1 MTRIQKGSKFNL
13 RNLLGKTRE
22 ENDLRMKVLRY
33 VMAVGFVLS
42 PWLGGE
48 AYAAGIERI
57 DNITLPN
64 GLDKTYLQNGSNVAH
79 IYAEKASG
87 DVGLNRFKTF
97 EVGANQIANLYFK
110 TSATDTNHLNTLVNT
125 VQEQISISG
134 TVNAIRNNEVGGKLY
149 FLSPKGMVVGS
160 TGVINAGSLTAIS
173 TRIDDITNPGEAITA
188 ITAASTNN
196 TSRVLINEPIVI
208 HGQIN
213 TVNGID
219 LRSLSI
225 AISKD
230 SDIKPYLKTGVV
242 FEKIVNTNELNE
254 LVGEVK
260 LKSERSDSTD
270 TKIKLCAYKTYWD
283 DYWEVTTPQFGNITL
298 SECDLDAIG
307 GIEIVGGQRV
317 DVDNTTVIKSQDL
330 IKFDLEHGDVG
341 VLAIDNC
348 TIETEGLIDMRVG
361 NTITIGVDAD
371 IISRI
376 TKDET
381 TSKVTLMTS
390 VGNITNN
397 GTISTKTSLDIVA
410 GVNGSASQPISDPAS
425 ITNNGTIHATGG
437 GMSFTADRLLINKGT
452 IQSDDQIIFRVGG
465 SLTNEGKIEST
476 SSNVQ
481 AHIGRNF
488 KNVGDANSESSQK
501 GLIQAGGNV
510 QVDYELNTKTTGIG
524 VATPEEG
531 EVSTIDGIYNS
542 GFIKANGDEDPTST
556 GGVVDV
562 GSGSGNI
569 WLTSSYN
576 IENTAT
582 GQMIA
587 GRQITLNAR
596 DFLDN
601 YGLIQGVTYLDIKSI
616 MGYVYNH
623 GTDNNGNAMDTP
635 GRIISTGGN
644 IALSSG
650 QANLQIDKDED
661 GKKKEEYRKFTPII
675 IEGKVE
681 ATSDDDESNQT
692 RKGNIEITAFLG
704 DIYINGG
711 TIETKPELGT
721 NDEVK
726 AVAGDVI
733 LDAAQNITIGF
744 KTEKAWADDPTT
756 DNKYGDH
763 PEYDSKTE
771 RGYYKPVSDSNSVP
785 SSPCDEPATIS
796 GSNIALTSGSNKN
809 NYILISNTKTGSNTL
824 TASNAITINTN
835 SMNIIG
841 GTFNA
846 GTLAASKNLNIAGGT
861 INTNNIIAGIT
872 DGVNNGGQLTIT
884 GGAITT
890 SNVTAG
896 GQLSVM
902 SGVSSTGSLSL
913 NGVKAV
919 TIGGSAGISSSGNLS
934 VTSNGS
940 VMISG
945 NAGASDEAI
954 VQAGGDVSVTSTAG
968 NVQNSKVIT
977 AGKNVSMTATQGSVE
992 NSRAITAGT
1001 SAVDI
1006 GNIELTAGNGIS
1018 LTNAYELTADGTVEL
1033 NTANMNITTGTINA
1047 DTLAASGALTISGVG
1062 TINAANV
1069 TAGGAMSIAGG
1080 TIKTG
1085 TSQGSF
1091 TATSIN
1097 MSSGSITGKDVIISA
1112 DEQVQL
1118 QGGSLVANAATLE
1131 VKKNTSGDSIVES
1144 ANGFTLDVDSLSV
1157 SANKGAIKL
1166 NGSGN
1171 VLQSVTLANA
1181 GGDITIVNGNDT
1193 NHNAL
1198 NVSTAGTD
1206 KVQGAIII
1214 TNNGADIT
1222 VGGVNARDAVN
1233 LTAGENITVTGAV
1246 NASGATLQAAKGID
1260 VTGSINTTGEA
1271 SLTAGK
1277 NITVA
1282 GDVAA
1287 TNASF
1292 GAGVDFI
1299 HDSGAI
1305 AAGEVVVTAGQNV
1318 QLNGGSM
1325 VASKSASLTA
1335 GTGENLAAGQGF
1347 IAEQAGYAIDAPQ
1360 VTVNAVGSVNLNST
1374 ANQLVNV
1381 NATQVGG
1388 ALTIG
1393 SGNTKSDAA
1402 LQIATA
1408 DTIQG
1413 NLTVINYA
1421 SDGDA
1426 KANEIV
1432 FGNNLDAIGNIVL
1445 NNQETDIN
1453 IGQGLT
1459 ISSQKESV
1467 SITSAGN
1474 VNMAGTISAKN
1485 VNITASEAIS
1495 QTAGSIVAKNTVATA
1510 GSNLSLASTANK
1522 LQNVTVK
1529 ADKGSVAIV
1538 SGNDA
1543 EGALKVKTDGTV
1555 GGTLSITNVDDGV
1568 DNAIVID
1575 NDLLANGDIT
1585 IDNKETD
1592 INLGANVSITSQ
1604 AGGVKLTALN
1614 NLMSTGTINAAD
1626 DVVLQA
1632 TNEKLSITGGSIIT
1646 TGGSI
1651 DLSSTGDITNNASI
1665 TSGRSIVMISE
1676 KGGIL
1681 NDGALAAKGSF
1692 VFLSASKDITNKK
1705 SIAAHY
1711 GVAILSLGGK
1721 ILNEASITAGVDF
1734 GNTTSAVSLFSAR
1747 AMDATSCSVEI
1758 SGNGDVVNTSN
1769 ATISA
1774 KDSVVVTSEEG
1785 TVNNSST
1792 ITANTG
1798 SVEINGNRGV
1808 TNTAML
1814 NAGTDVSMSST
1825 TGNVQNSGT
1834 IKADQSVGMTA
1845 DAGTVKNSSAVT
1857 STSGAV
1863 VISGQTGVTNTGALT
1878 ATGGSV
1884 EISGSNVSNSGAVNA
1899 NGGSVTM
1906 SGSGG
1911 VTNDAD
1917 ISAKDSVTMT
1927 SEQGTVDNSNTVSA
1941 GTGTV
1946 TMSGKTGVVNDNAG
1960 ATISAGSGVSMTS
1973 SAEGVTNSSAV
1984 KSTSGT
1990 VEMDGQKTV
1999 TNTGAVTATGGFVTM
2014 SGSGGVTNDADIS
2027 AKDSVTMTSSAGA
2040 VDNSNAITVS
2050 NGSVTMTGQTSVNNE
2065 GELKA
2070 NGGSVTMSG
2079 NGGVT
2084 NSANITAG
2092 SDVSMTTD
2100 KGKISNSG
2108 TIEASNKIGMTSTSG
2123 DISSTNKVESLN
2135 GSISATTTYGEVNIS
2150 EIIAGGNATA
2160 SSQSGSVSIGTVAG
2174 NDVVL
2179 TGGSNVTIGTVS
2191 GNNVAISGGS
2201 NSDVDVD
2208 NITVDNSLKLQG
2220 DNIAVDSVGRGSDAG
2235 TDALNVDVNGA
2246 GGAGSAVQG
2255 SLNLKITGDVV
2266 FDNLN
2271 VTDANVTASGN
2282 IDVNK
2287 LRVEGEGETTLVSN
2301 KTEGDEN
2308 GTKVTVVGK
2317 DATPPAGSNVIVD
2330 PGNDSGNW
2338 LNIKMDEEGSKTTV
2352 VDDAGR
2358 DVNNK
2363 DYPAQMSA
2371 KLVDYDPY
2379 DTYLEHYADMADI
2392 FSRSYL
2398 IDTPERS
2405 SSDILFPVQ
2414 GGRVVLKQD
2423 VNGLH
2428 LEISEEEQEA

>member
-22 ENDLRMKVLRY
+22 ENDLGMKVLRY

-57 DNITLPN
+57 DNVTLPD
-64 GLDKTYLQNGSNVAH
+64 GLDKTYLQKTGNDVAH
-79 IYAEKASG
+79 IYAEQASG

-134 TVNAIRNNEVGGKLY
+134 IVNGIRNNEVGGKLY
-149 FLSPKGMVVGS
+149 FLSPNGMVVGS
-160 TGVINAGSLTAIS
+160 SGVINAGALTVI
-173 TRIDDITNPGEAITA
+173 TTGIDDITNPDKAIAA
-188 ITAASTNN
+188 INAASTNN
-196 TSRVLINEPIVI
+196 TSRQLTNQPIVI

-230 SDIKPYLKTGVV
+230 SGSDIKPYLKTGVV
-242 FEKIVNTNELNE
+242 FEKIVNTNELKE
-254 LVGEVK
+254 LVGKVE

-270 TKIKLCAYKTYWD
+270 TKIELCAYKTYWD

-298 SECDLDAIG
+298 SGCDVDAIG
-307 GIEIVGGQRV
+307 
-317 DVDNTTVIKSQDL
+317 
-330 IKFDLEHGDVG
+330 
-341 VLAIDNC
+341 AIN
-348 TIETEGLIDMRVG
+348 
-361 NTITIGVDAD
+361 ITSGE
-371 IISRI
+371 S
-376 TKDET
+376 
-381 TSKVTLMTS
+381 L
-390 VGNITNN
+390 NITNN
-397 GTISTKTSLDIVA
+397 TNINTKNAINIELEHTNTNTQYVGNFVFESGRIEAGGMPYITVGNSINISNGATFVSTLVTKDTINIKTQKGDITNYGNIQTQGTLNMQAGLGSSEGMPSLINGGTIESKGDGLSLSAKNNVTNTGTIKAKNQIAFEVPNTITNRGDIVSTDSN
-410 GVNGSASQPISDPAS
+410 VK
-425 ITNNGTIHATGG
+425 
-437 GMSFTADRLLINKGT
+437 ADIGRDFYNLA
-452 IQSDDQIIFRVGG
+452 QSDTDHGTGVSSAKDGSII
-465 SLTNEGKIEST
+465 
-476 SSNVQ
+476 
-481 AHIGRNF
+481 
-488 KNVGDANSESSQK
+488 
-501 GLIQAGGNV
+501 AGGNV
-510 QVDYELNTKTTGIG
+510 QVGYPLKRPASQNGTY
-524 VATPEEG
+524 
-531 EVSTIDGIYNS
+531 GIYNS
-542 GFIKANGDEDPTST
+542 GLIWAKGEDDPDYKEDGT
-556 GGVVDV
+556 VDMN
-562 GSGSGNI
+562 SGSGNI

-576 IENTAT
+576 ITNYGTMKAN
-582 GQMIA
+582 
-587 GRQITLNAR
+587 RQITLNAR
-596 DFLDN
+596 DFLHN

-650 QANLQIDKDED
+650 QANLSFKGNNGDIS
-661 GKKKEEYRKFTPII
+661 KEEQEAIKEDYRKFTPII
-675 IEGKVE
+675 IEGIVE
-681 ATSDDDESNQT
+681 ATSDDDKSNQT
-692 RKGNIEITAFLG
+692 GKGNIEITANLG

-711 TIETKPELGT
+711 TIETKPETSEIG
-721 NDEVK
+721 EVK
-726 AVAGDVI
+726 AVAGNVI

-744 KTEKAWADDPTT
+744 QTEKVWADDPTT
-756 DNKYGDH
+756 QAGPNGENKDKYERDDER
-763 PEYDSKTE
+763 EYFINTSTLSQKAAEIT
-771 RGYYKPVSDSNSVP
+771 G
-785 SSPCDEPATIS
+785 T
-796 GSNIALTSGSNKN
+796 NITLTSGSGKN
-809 NYILISNTKTGSNTL
+809 ISMSAVDNVL
-824 TASNAITINTN
+824 TASNAITINTD
-835 SMNIIG
+835 SMNIVG

-846 GTLAASKNLNIAGGT
+846 NTLAASKNLNIAGGT

-1118 QGGSLVANAATLE
+1118 QGGSLIAEAATLE
-1131 VKKNTSGDSIVES
+1131 VKNNTSGDSIVES

-1222 VGGVNARDAVN
+1222 VAGVNARDAVN
-1233 LTAGENITVTGAV
+1233 LTTSET
-1246 NASGATLQAAKGID
+1246 
-1260 VTGSINTTGEA
+1260 
-1271 SLTAGK
+1271 
-1277 NITVA
+1277 ITVA

-1287 TNASF
+1287 TKASF

-1299 HDSGAI
+1299 HNSGAI

-1325 VASKSASLTA
+1325 VAGKSASLTA

-1347 IAEQAGYAIDAPQ
+1347 IAEQAGYAIDAPR
-1360 VTVNAVGSVNLNST
+1360 VTLSATGGINLDST

-1408 DTIQG
+1408 DKVQG
-1413 NLTVINYA
+1413 DLTVINYA

-1432 FGNNLDAIGNIVL
+1432 FGNNLDATGNIVL

-1614 NLMSTGTINAAD
+1614 NVMSTGTINAAD

-1721 ILNEASITAGVDF
+1721 ITNEASITAGVDF

-2179 TGGSNVTIGTVS
+2179 TGGSNVTIGSVS